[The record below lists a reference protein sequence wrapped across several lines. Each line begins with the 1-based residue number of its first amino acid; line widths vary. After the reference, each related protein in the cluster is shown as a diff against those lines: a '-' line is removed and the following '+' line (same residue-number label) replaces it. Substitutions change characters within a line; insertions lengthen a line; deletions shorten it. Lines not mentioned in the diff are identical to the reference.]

1 MKDYNTIFKVY
12 SCLKNDSELFKDVF
26 RWYPYKHF
34 RSKQSALNHIKNFRS
49 KNSDSSYAKKIIFKI
64 VKSSI
69 YDSCNDK
76 IVYDESVLL

>member
-1 MKDYNTIFKVY
+1 MSYYNTIFKTY
-12 SCLKNDSELFKDVF
+12 SCLKNESDVY

-34 RSKQSALNHIKNFRS
+34 RSKH
-49 KNSDSSYAKKIIFKI
+49 SDPMSQRIIFKI

-76 IVYDESVLL
+76 VVYDESVSI